1 MDTTTNGLEALTVL
15 LGLDEFEVV
24 AINTDPKQAKMSLVL
39 VPRATTGLCPHCDVL
54 CGRCHRSHERKIVDL
69 PIGRCFTELTVCCY
83 QFECWK
89 CHRFFTPPYRSIAE
103 GTHATER
110 FLERMAQMIGFS
122 DIANTA
128 RFFGVAEKTLEA
140 WYYQYVERQTQA
152 RASQPIRSM
161 GIDELSLKKNIGSSV
176 AC

>member
-1 MDTTTNGLEALTVL
+1 MDTTTTGLEALTVL
-15 LGLDEFEVV
+15 LGLEEFEVV
-24 AINTDPKQAKMSLVL
+24 AINADPKQATTSLV
-39 VPRATTGLCPHCDVL
+39 VAPRATTGLCPHCGVL
-54 CGRCHRSHERKIVDL
+54 CGNRHASHERKIVDL
-69 PIGRCFTELTVCCY
+69 PISRRVIELTVRCF
-83 QFECWK
+83 QFECWQ

-140 WYYQYVERQTQA
+140 WYYQYVERRNQA
-152 RASQPIRSM
+152 RTSQPIRSL